1 VNVSVRHLAVAAIA
15 VLTVAMSACGGD
27 AVTDTRVLSGFQL
40 TPAPSV
46 ADLSMP
52 DASAGDTD
60 FAFVAPAGQLLLVYF
75 GYTSCPDVCPT
86 SLSDVKHALAT
97 LDDRASSIEV
107 AMVTIDPD
115 RDGAELLTNY
125 VRSFVPTA
133 HALRTDDADLLA
145 SVAAGFGA
153 SYSVETNDAGEI
165 EVGHSAS
172 IYVVDDSG
180 SVVLTWPFGLPDD
193 AMSTDLSILLDQMEA
208 AS

>member
-1 VNVSVRHLAVAAIA
+1 MNVSVRHLAVAAIA

-97 LDDRASSIEV
+97 LGDRDALLYSANSSLRPDTTQTILGFVWSASSSPAFINGRRLFRTNVIVGDQSGNIEV
-107 AMVTIDPD
+107 VLFKIG
-115 RDGAELLTNY
+115 R
-125 VRSFVPTA
+125 A
-133 HALRTDDADLLA
+133 H
-145 SVAAGFGA
+145 V
-153 SYSVETNDAGEI
+153 
-165 EVGHSAS
+165 
-172 IYVVDDSG
+172 
-180 SVVLTWPFGLPDD
+180 
-193 AMSTDLSILLDQMEA
+193 
-208 AS
+208 